1 MIDLCFMLADLG
13 RPQYRIAAEAMLTS
27 ARACMEFVPVQLSDR
42 ESKPAPGV
50 DLVVRD
56 DVRRENVMIAR
67 AKLFRDYVKH
77 ASNNSVMCDADVAWQ
92 RDPSELFDG
101 SFDVGVCWRSW
112 HAAMP
117 YYGGLILVR
126 HGSEAALE
134 FLNDWWF
141 LIATMPPELQKW
153 WGDQLS
159 LAILLGRGKPNS
171 LVNLNGCR
179 VKVFDG
185 ADVMFQ
191 IADIEQKPP
200 TNAYCVHRQGKVKA
214 AMMARDAAA

>member
-1 MIDLCFMLADLG
+1 MLADLG
-13 RPQYRIAAEAMLTS
+13 RPQYRVAAGDMLTS
-27 ARACMEFVPVQLSDR
+27 ARACMKFNPVQLSDATS
-42 ESKPAPGV
+42 EPASGV

-56 DVRRENVMIAR
+56 QVRRENVMLAR
-67 AKLFRDYVKH
+67 AKMLRDYAKH
-77 ASNNSVMCDADVAWQ
+77 ASHNVVMCDADVIFQ
-92 RDPSELFDG
+92 RDPGELFDG
-101 SFDVGVCWRSW
+101 TFDIGVLWRAW

-117 YYGGLILVR
+117 YYGGLILIR

-134 FLNDWWF
+134 FLNEWWF
-141 LIATMPPELQKW
+141 LIAMMPPELQKW

-171 LVNLNGCR
+171 LVSLSGCR

-191 IADIEQKPP
+191 IADIEQKAPAS
-200 TNAYCVHRQGKVKA
+200 AYCVHRQGKVKA
-214 AMMARDAAA
+214 AMIAREAAA